1 MPEGIGASSSPEPAA
16 RELRARRISLFIKEV
31 AAMSKSKSVLLMV
44 LALAV
49 LMGGPAVGAAADK
62 KVVIKLSDQ
71 VNEQNPHFKA
81 HEFFAKTVAEKSGGS
96 IEVKIFPNSQLG
108 SAREGLEGVLS
119 GTIQAVKVTSG
130 ELSTYSPKF
139 LVFSLPYMFTNKRE
153 VFAALDG
160 KLGAILTAELEK
172 QGFKLVAFFDT
183 GFRSV
188 FNQKRPITTVA
199 DMKGLKIR
207 VINDPVMIET
217 INTLG
222 ALATP
227 LPYGELYTA
236 LKQGVVDGAEQPPV
250 ALYTMKFYEVSK
262 YFSLTNHFY
271 DLNLVVMSKA
281 LFDRTLSP
289 AQQKAVLE
297 AGKAT
302 EQFERKLWN
311 DYEQDVIAKIRATGM
326 QVNELDLAPFKQA
339 VAGIV
344 EKNKARV
351 GPDVIE
357 AALSYAGK

>member
-1 MPEGIGASSSPEPAA
+1 MNRFRSIVT
-16 RELRARRISLFIKEV
+16 F
-31 AAMSKSKSVLLMV
+31 V

-49 LMGGPAVGAAADK
+49 LAWGAVSVHAGER
-62 KVVIKLSDQ
+62 KVLIKLSDQ
-71 VNEQNPHFKA
+71 VNELNPHYKS

-96 IEVKIFPNSQLG
+96 VEVKIFPNSQLG
-108 SAREGLEGVLS
+108 SAREGLEGALT

-139 LVFSLPYMFTNKRE
+139 LVFSLPYIFTNKKE

-160 KLGAILTAELEK
+160 KLGDILKAELQS
-172 QGFKLVAFFDT
+172 QGFQIVAFFDT
-183 GFRSV
+183 GFRSI
-188 FNQKRPITTVA
+188 FNGKRPIKTIA

-271 DLNLVVMSKA
+271 DLNLVVMSKKF
-281 LFDRTLSP
+281 FDGTLSP
-289 AQQKAVLE
+289 AQQKAVVE

-302 EQFERKLWN
+302 EQFERNLWN
-311 DYEQDVIAKIRATGM
+311 EHEKDVIDKIRATGM

-339 VAGIV
+339 AAAIV
-344 EKNKARV
+344 EKNKAKV
-351 GPDVIE
+351 GPDVVGT
-357 AALSYAGK
+357 ALSYTGK